1 MVGLLAQPL
10 TVCPMCPSRR
20 DDMSTF
26 LVSVGAGLATA
37 AILSLSA
44 VAFTLEFAVSRVANF
59 AHGEFLTIGAYAAYT
74 GQTYFHQNVVA
85 AAVIAALA
93 GMLAG
98 LGLNAGLIEQFR
110 GRSAITV
117 FIATLGAAIIVEN
130 VLVMIYGAANVTYTF
145 AQGGLHHVGP
155 FLWTTSDIEVIVS
168 ALTVAALLYLLLQRS
183 RFGKAIRAVSQDR
196 TLSQVS
202 GIPARRIVMQ
212 TWGLAGA
219 VSGFAGFVLADTIG
233 TFGPTLGFMFL
244 LLTITAA
251 VAGGIGRPYATL
263 GGALI
268 VGLVLQIGGTY
279 TSSAYE
285 QVYAFLLLVI
295 LMLFRPNG
303 VFVARSAT
311 AVRA

>member
-1 MVGLLAQPL
+1 
-10 TVCPMCPSRR
+10 
-20 DDMSTF
+20 MSTF
-26 LVSVGAGLATA
+26 LISVGVGLATA

-44 VAFTLEFAVSRVANF
+44 VAFTLEYAVSRVANF
-59 AHGEFLTIGAYAAYT
+59 AHGEFLTVGAYAAYS
-74 GQTYFHQNVVA
+74 GQTLFHQNVAA
-85 AAVIAALA
+85 AAVIAAAA

-98 LGLNAGLIEQFR
+98 LALNAGLVEQFR
-110 GRSAITV
+110 GRTAITV

-130 VLVMIYGAANVTYTF
+130 VLVMIYGAADVSYTF

-155 FLWTTSDIEVIVS
+155 FLWTTSDIEVIFS
-168 ALTVAALLYLLLQRS
+168 ALAVAGLLYLLLQRS

-196 TLSQVS
+196 TLAQIS

-219 VSGFAGFVLADTIG
+219 VAGFAGFVLADTIG
-233 TFGPTLGFMFL
+233 TFGPTLGFNFL
-244 LLTITAA
+244 LLTITAT

-285 QVYAFLLLVI
+285 NVFAFLLLVV

-303 VFVARSAT
+303 VFVRRSAS